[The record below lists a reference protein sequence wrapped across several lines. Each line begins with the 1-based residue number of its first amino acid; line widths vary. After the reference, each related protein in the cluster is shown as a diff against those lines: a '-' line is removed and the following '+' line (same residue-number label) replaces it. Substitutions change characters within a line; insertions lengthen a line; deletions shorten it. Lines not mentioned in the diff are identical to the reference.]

1 MNVLIING
9 HPDKESFN
17 NALANSYY
25 EGAKLSTNFVEIIN
39 IRELNFNP
47 NLQFGYRKR
56 TVLEPD
62 LEFAIKKIKEADHLV
77 WVLPVWWSGMP
88 AILKGFIDRVFLPGI
103 MFEIA
108 EGKLLPKK
116 LLKNKTAR
124 LIITSDSPRWY
135 YYVYLKSP
143 VINELKKGV
152 LAFCGVKPTKLTY
165 IAPIKN
171 STQNFREKWL
181 KKVFS
186 LGKKMI

>member
-1 MNVLIING
+1 MNILIING

-39 IRELNFNP
+39 VRELDFNP

-62 LEFAIKKIKEADHLV
+62 LEVAIKKIKEADHLV

-103 MFEIA
+103 MFEIE
-108 EGKLLPKK
+108 EGSLLPKK

-135 YYVYLKSP
+135 YYVYFKSP

-165 IAPIKN
+165 IGPIKTI
-171 STQNFREKWL
+171 TQNFRKKWL

-186 LGKKMI
+186 LGERLM